1 MADKHEINETFKT
14 ANSLIYDFEKEAR
27 GDRECKRD
35 IIGSK
40 YSIPLNM
47 ISAKLKFLYYNHN
60 GFSVY
65 NANAYARLY
74 NIVFDKNIS
83 ILGNDL
89 FTINFSRID
98 SFANE
103 YFSKYC
109 RKECECTPG
118 REYLKVDV
126 LLSKNFEFSK
136 ECIDNMIE
144 YINYIRHF
152 ECMCTNYLK
161 LLLMLMIIVV
171 WRYFPNLI

>member
-98 SFANE
+98 SFASALQAVNISRQMFC
-103 YFSKYC
+103 YQRILNLAKS
-109 RKECECTPG
+109 
-118 REYLKVDV
+118 V
-126 LLSKNFEFSK
+126 L
-136 ECIDNMIE
+136 I
-144 YINYIRHF
+144 
-152 ECMCTNYLK
+152 T
-161 LLLMLMIIVV
+161 
-171 WRYFPNLI
+171 